1 MTNTDYITAAA
12 AIKGVTLTDDQLGIA
27 IATLES
33 DISAH
38 TNRANAWIA
47 AGLEY
52 DEAAA
57 ALNVESKAKAAV
69 RHALTAY

>member
-1 MTNTDYITAAA
+1 MTNTDHILAAA
-12 AIKGVTLTDDQLGIA
+12 AIKGITLTDDQLTIA
-27 IATLES
+27 LATLES
-33 DISAH
+33 DIAAH
-38 TNRANAWIA
+38 AKRVDAWIA

-57 ALNVESKAKAAV
+57 TCNVEAKAKAAV